1 MTPKNKKIEIT
12 IFLAA
17 LMILIAVWAVNGYED
32 TWLYVTAIIIA
43 IPVSWLYF
51 GNKNKDQ

>member
-1 MTPKNKKIEIT
+1 MTSQSKKFEIG

-17 LMILIAVWAVNGYED
+17 LAALIAVWAINDYED

-43 IPVSWLYF
+43 IPTSWFYWSKQS
-51 GNKNKDQ
+51 KN